1 MQISLLKAIHFT
13 ALTMVLVATLSACSK
28 PSEEEQQEQVET
40 EQVKK
45 QGYENLIAMPVIADY
60 ALPFCEDE
68 YCIDVEVFGFKSKDQ
83 WFNDFVKTQNADLI
97 RQQLGISQKL
107 SLQRA
112 VNEFVQRSDAWREIQ
127 LAENKHAKSQ
137 AWSMY
142 IKPRVAMQQGEMAL
156 LIINT
161 SYQLGEEAVPELQYF
176 YVVDRK
182 AKKSWRLYDAINEN
196 QRVSFTHFVQAQYE
210 TWREQVSADLSDED
224 QAKLPTKVYWA
235 NQDWFFDEQGVAIY
249 YRFNDLC
256 EECEATNGKDFT
268 IYLSPTQS
276 QQWIKAPLLKQLN
289 FAS

>member
-1 MQISLLKAIHFT
+1 MRISLLKAIYFT

-28 PSEEEQQEQVET
+28 PSEEQQQEQVET
-40 EQVKK
+40 EQYKK
-45 QGYENLIAMPVIADY
+45 LGYENLIAMPVIADY

-68 YCIDVEVFGFKSKDQ
+68 YCIDVEVFGFKSKDR
-83 WFNDFVKTQNADLI
+83 WFNDFGKMQSADLI

-112 VNEFVQRSDAWREIQ
+112 VNEFVKRSDAWRETQ
-127 LAENKHAKSQ
+127 LAENKHAKPQ

-142 IKPRVAMQQGEMAL
+142 IKPRLAMQQGEMAL

-161 SYQLGEEAVPELQYF
+161 SYQLGDETVPEQHYF

-182 AKKSWRLYDAINEN
+182 AKRSWRLYDAINEN
-196 QRVSFTHFVQAQYE
+196 KRVSFTHFVQAQYDV
-210 TWREQVSADLSDED
+210 WREETSAQLSEED
-224 QAKLPTKVYWA
+224 QVKLPTKIYWA

-256 EECEATNGKDFT
+256 AECEASNGKGFT

>member
-1 MQISLLKAIHFT
+1 MRISLLKAIHFT
-13 ALTMVLVATLSACSK
+13 ALTMVLVATLSGCSK
-28 PSEEEQQEQVET
+28 PSEEQQQEQVET

-83 WFNDFVKTQNADLI
+83 WFNDFVKMQSADLI

-112 VNEFVQRSDAWREIQ
+112 VNEFVKRSDAWRETQ
-127 LAENKHAKSQ
+127 LAENKHAKPQ

-161 SYQLGEEAVPELQYF
+161 SYQLGDETVPEQHYF

-182 AKKSWRLYDAINEN
+182 AKRSWRLYDAINEN
-196 QRVSFTHFVQAQYE
+196 KRVSFTHFVQAQYE
-210 TWREQVSADLSDED
+210 AWREEISTNLSDED
-224 QAKLPTKVYWA
+224 QAKLPTKIYWA

-256 EECEATNGKDFT
+256 AECEATNGKDFT

>member
-1 MQISLLKAIHFT
+1 MRISLLKAIHLT
-13 ALTMVLVATLSACSK
+13 ALTMVLVATLSGCSK
-28 PSEEEQQEQVET
+28 PSEEQQQEQVET

-127 LAENKHAKSQ
+127 LAENIHAKSQ

-142 IKPRVAMQQGEMAL
+142 IKPRVAMQQDEMSL

-161 SYQLGEEAVPELQYF
+161 SYQLGEEVVPEQQYF

-196 QRVSFTHFVQAQYE
+196 QRVSFTHFIQAQYE

>member
-13 ALTMVLVATLSACSK
+13 ALTTVLVATLSACSK

-40 EQVKK
+40 EKVKK

-127 LAENKHAKSQ
+127 LEENIHAKPQ

-142 IKPRVAMQQGEMAL
+142 IKPRVAMQQSEMAL

-161 SYQLGEEAVPELQYF
+161 SYQLGEEGVPQQQYF

-196 QRVSFTHFVQAQYE
+196 QRVSFTHFIQAQYE

>member
-13 ALTMVLVATLSACSK
+13 ALTTVLVATLSACSK
-28 PSEEEQQEQVET
+28 PSEEEQQKQVET

-127 LAENKHAKSQ
+127 LEENIHAKPQ

-142 IKPRVAMQQGEMAL
+142 IKPRVAMQQSEMAL

-161 SYQLGEEAVPELQYF
+161 SYQLGEEGVPQQQYF

-196 QRVSFTHFVQAQYE
+196 QRVSFTHFIQAQYE

>member
-45 QGYENLIAMPVIADY
+45 QGYENLIAMPVIGDY

-83 WFNDFVKTQNADLI
+83 WFNDFVKMQSADLI

-112 VNEFVQRSDAWREIQ
+112 VNEFVKRSDAWRETQ
-127 LAENKHAKSQ
+127 LAENKHVKPQ

-142 IKPRVAMQQGEMAL
+142 IKPRVGMQQGEMAL

-161 SYQLGEEAVPELQYF
+161 SYQLGDETVPEQHYF

-196 QRVSFTHFVQAQYE
+196 KRVSFTHFVQAQYE
-210 TWREQVSADLSDED
+210 AWREEISTNLSDED
-224 QAKLPTKVYWA
+224 QAKLPTKIYWA

>member
-1 MQISLLKAIHFT
+1 MRISLLKAIHFT
-13 ALTMVLVATLSACSK
+13 ALTTVLVATLSACSK
-28 PSEEEQQEQVET
+28 PSEEEQQKQVET

-45 QGYENLIAMPVIADY
+45 QGYENLIAMPVISDY
-60 ALPFCEDE
+60 ALPFCENE

-127 LAENKHAKSQ
+127 LEENIHAKPQ

-142 IKPRVAMQQGEMAL
+142 IKPRVAMQQSEMAL

-161 SYQLGEEAVPELQYF
+161 SYQLGEEGVPQQQYF

-196 QRVSFTHFVQAQYE
+196 QRVSFTHFIQAQYE

>member
-13 ALTMVLVATLSACSK
+13 ALTTVLVATLSACSK

-40 EQVKK
+40 EKVKK

-83 WFNDFVKTQNADLI
+83 WFNDCVKTQNADLI

-127 LAENKHAKSQ
+127 LEENIHAKPQ

-142 IKPRVAMQQGEMAL
+142 IKPRVAMQQSEMAL

-161 SYQLGEEAVPELQYF
+161 SYQLGEEAVPEQQYF

-196 QRVSFTHFVQAQYE
+196 QRVSFTHFIQAQYE

>member
-1 MQISLLKAIHFT
+1 
-13 ALTMVLVATLSACSK
+13 VATLSGCSK
-28 PSEEEQQEQVET
+28 PSEEQQQEQVET

-83 WFNDFVKTQNADLI
+83 WFNDFVKQQSADLI
-97 RQQLGISQKL
+97 RQQVGISQKL

-112 VNEFVQRSDAWREIQ
+112 VNEFVQRSDAWRETQ
-127 LAENKHAKSQ
+127 LAENKHAKPQ

-156 LIINT
+156 LIIST
-161 SYQLGEEAVPELQYF
+161 SYQLGDEAVPEQQYF

-182 AKKSWRLYDAINEN
+182 AKRSWRLYDAINEN
-196 QRVSFTHFVQAQYE
+196 SRVSFTHFVQAQYE
-210 TWREQVSADLSDED
+210 AWRKEVSTNLSDED
-224 QAKLPTKVYWA
+224 QAKLPTKIYWA

-268 IYLSPTQS
+268 IYLNPTQS

-289 FAS
+289 FAP